1 MEKTKKIEQL
11 EYRKFLGIV
20 TKILK
25 YTYIEVHLM
34 GFSMIAISMGII

>member
-11 EYRKFLGIV
+11 QYRKLPEVV

-25 YTYIEVHLM
+25 YTYIKALLM
-34 GFSMIAISMGII
+34 GFSMIPISMGII